1 MKSFFRNVSPRRAI
15 IDFWQVLGTPSDY
28 RAIALVLATIITGT
42 IFVALGS
49 EGGRGLP
56 DPPKVIYFPSLIEG
70 RTDAEI
76 LAENFEATAKVRT
89 EEAEE
94 EARQERMRQMYRA
107 VGDATGVDTVKA
119 YEEGKAER
127 AAAKAKLDAERKAIL
142 DKHLVD
148 NPVFDAAVKTGQAE
162 VP

>member
-15 IDFWQVLGTPSDY
+15 IDFWQVLGAPTEY
-28 RAIALVLATIITGT
+28 RGIALVLSAIITGT

-56 DPPKVIYFPSLIEG
+56 DPPKVIYFPSLIAG

-76 LAENFEATAKVRT
+76 LAENRIATAKARA
-89 EEAEE
+89 EEAEL
-94 EARQERMRQMYRA
+94 EAGQERARQMYRA
-107 VGDATGVDTVKA
+107 VGNATGVDTVKA

-127 AAAKAKLDAERKAIL
+127 AAAKAKVDAERKAIL
-142 DKHLVD
+142 DKHLID
-148 NPVFDAAVKTGQAE
+148 NPAFDKAKKAGLAE
-162 VP
+162 AP

>member
-15 IDFWQVLGTPSDY
+15 IDFWQVLGAPTEY
-28 RAIALVLATIITGT
+28 RGIALVLSAIITGT

-56 DPPKVIYFPSLIEG
+56 DPPKVIYFPSLIAG

-76 LAENFEATAKVRT
+76 LAENRIATAKARA
-89 EEAEE
+89 EEAEL
-94 EARQERMRQMYRA
+94 EAGQERARQMYRA
-107 VGDATGVDTVKA
+107 VGNATGVDTVKA

-127 AAAKAKLDAERKAIL
+127 AAAKAKVDAERKAIL
-142 DKHLVD
+142 DKHLID
-148 NPVFDAAVKTGQAE
+148 NPAFDEAKKEGLAE
-162 VP
+162 AP

>member
-15 IDFWQVLGTPSDY
+15 VDFWQVLGAPTEY
-28 RAIALVLATIITGT
+28 RGIALVLSAIITGT
-42 IFVALGS
+42 IFVAIAS

-76 LAENFEATAKVRT
+76 LAENRVASAKARA

-94 EARQERMRQMYRA
+94 EAEA
-107 VGDATGVDTVKA
+107 KKA
-119 YEEGKAER
+119 KKTKP
-127 AAAKAKLDAERKAIL
+127 AAKKAAQP
-142 DKHLVD
+142 KKG
-148 NPVFDAAVKTGQAE
+148 AA
-162 VP
+162 

>member
-1 MKSFFRNVSPRRAI
+1 MKSFLRNVSPRRAM
-15 IDFWQVLGTPSDY
+15 IDFWQVLGAPSEY
-28 RAIALVLATIITGT
+28 RVIALVLASIITGT

-56 DPPKVIYFPSLIEG
+56 DPPQVIYFPSLIEG

-76 LAENFEATAKVRT
+76 LAENFEATAKVRA
-89 EEAEE
+89 EEAED
-94 EARQERMRQMYRA
+94 EARQERVRQMYRS

-127 AAAKAKLDAERKAIL
+127 AAEKAKLDAYRKAIL
-142 DKHLVD
+142 DKHLVA
-148 NPVFDAAVKTGQAE
+148 NPVFDEAQKARQATA
-162 VP
+162 P

>member
-15 IDFWQVLGTPSDY
+15 VDFWQVLGAPTEY
-28 RAIALVLATIITGT
+28 RGIALVLAAIITGT
-42 IFVALGS
+42 IFVALAS

-76 LAENFEATAKVRT
+76 LAENRIATDKVRA
-89 EEAEE
+89 EEAEL
-94 EARQERMRQMYRA
+94 EAGQERVRQMYRA
-107 VGDATGVDTVKA
+107 VGNATGVDTVKA

-142 DKHLVD
+142 DKHLID
-148 NPVFDAAVKTGQAE
+148 NPVFDEAKKAGLAD